1 MRSARESFL
10 LSAVGTIVLILIVS
24 TPSFGVTDQ
33 VLRDMD
39 TIWGIVWDEYADPFF
54 NGVDWH
60 RLPDEVR
67 PNIERATDEREAYL
81 ELAKM
86 VAELGDP
93 STFLVDPDPPAANL
107 LEEYAGVGILIG
119 SAEVLND
126 FVPENPFADDDI
138 AVLEVFEGTPAYE
151 AGVLIGDMIVAVDD
165 WIVEDATL
173 DDISN
178 KVRGEAGT
186 HVDLSLRGP
195 DDRERTVSIVREHVK
210 VAPNAITKRVD
221 DDIVYI
227 RFDALLQD
235 EAEDAR
241 RFLASHADAK
251 HLVLDLRSVSAGDL
265 RAMSDIATWFL
276 GDKELGKFESRH
288 DRLNVS
294 SFVSEGASLVY
305 EQDMTVLID
314 QDTAGL
320 GEIMALLLSEY
331 NRATLVGFPSA
342 GGFSLTRIVR
352 LPSGWD
358 LNLSVARYNSPR
370 GEGVHEKG
378 LEPDKIFPDVTLET
392 LRTEKDP
399 ILTRTFDWI
408 RAGGE

>member
-186 HVDLSLRGP
+186 
-195 DDRERTVSIVREHVK
+195 
-210 VAPNAITKRVD
+210 
-221 DDIVYI
+221 
-227 RFDALLQD
+227 
-235 EAEDAR
+235 
-241 RFLASHADAK
+241 
-251 HLVLDLRSVSAGDL
+251 
-265 RAMSDIATWFL
+265 
-276 GDKELGKFESRH
+276 
-288 DRLNVS
+288 
-294 SFVSEGASLVY
+294 
-305 EQDMTVLID
+305 
-314 QDTAGL
+314 
-320 GEIMALLLSEY
+320 
-331 NRATLVGFPSA
+331 
-342 GGFSLTRIVR
+342 
-352 LPSGWD
+352 
-358 LNLSVARYNSPR
+358 
-370 GEGVHEKG
+370 
-378 LEPDKIFPDVTLET
+378 
-392 LRTEKDP
+392 
-399 ILTRTFDWI
+399 
-408 RAGGE
+408 